1 MTLALGITAPLVS
14 VTVPEIEPLEN
25 WPNKDEL
32 KKRAARSRPKMR
44 LTTLAWRFPFTWG
57 SCSVVNL
64 YMDPLAPFP
73 ASQSTC
79 QLGTPADKS
88 GTGRLNEVATHQYFK
103 AQGFVADAPRPEP
116 NS

>member
-73 ASQSTC
+73 ASKSTC
-79 QLGTPADKS
+79 QLGTAADKP
-88 GTGRLNEVATHQYFK
+88 GTGGFKRSRYTPILQSTGIRSRRPATR
-103 AQGFVADAPRPEP
+103 AQ
-116 NS
+116 